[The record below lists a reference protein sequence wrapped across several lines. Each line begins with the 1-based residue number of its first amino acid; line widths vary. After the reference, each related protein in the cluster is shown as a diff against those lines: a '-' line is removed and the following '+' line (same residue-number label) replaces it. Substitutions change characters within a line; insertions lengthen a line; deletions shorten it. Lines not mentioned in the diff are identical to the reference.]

1 MNSVEF
7 DNSGK
12 KDERLEFVMEQTSKA
27 VAIFTKAI
35 KESTVE
41 QEQISFKAFT
51 LATTK
56 DEAIKVFD
64 IIMTMVAMELVKQSP
79 EFIKTITFFHSTESN
94 EAGDSHSLFLHCDKT
109 RTPPT
114 KEELDAVKEKETFN
128 VELVEQALNE
138 VVELSVVGVEEV
150 EEVEEEKEDEDEVLV
165 RRRTEE
171 VVEEVEE
178 VAGVPSTPI
187 EFITLPHASLMS
199 AYRRSGAE

>member
-1 MNSVEF
+1 MSTVEF

-51 LATTK
+51 LDTTK

-114 KEELDAVKEKETFN
+114 KEELDAVKEKETFS
-128 VELVEQALNE
+128 VELVEHALNE

-150 EEVEEEKEDEDEVLV
+150 TEEQEEDEDEVLV

-171 VVEEVEE
+171 VVEEVVEE

-199 AYRRSGAE
+199 AYRRSGTE